1 VKEPAEHLREA
12 VVAMIREIAASA
24 KKTSSG
30 SVHWTDL
37 EAIASGLESNGAKAV
52 HS

>member
-12 VVAMIREIAASA
+12 VVAMIREIASNA
-24 KKTSSG
+24 KKTASG
-30 SVHWTDL
+30 TLHWTDL
-37 EAIASGLESNGAKAV
+37 EAIAAGLESNGAKAV